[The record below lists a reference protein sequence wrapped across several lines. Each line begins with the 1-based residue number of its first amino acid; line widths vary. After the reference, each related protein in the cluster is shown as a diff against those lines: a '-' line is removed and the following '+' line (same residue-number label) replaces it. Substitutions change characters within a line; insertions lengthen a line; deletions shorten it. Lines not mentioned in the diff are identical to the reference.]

1 MAIADDLACR
11 IAVRSA
17 QPAGRFRLPP
27 PPGGRAI
34 QCQAHEATPLES
46 LVALGAVQHRSQRG
60 AGGSRTQAFG
70 EVAQGIIAKDSA
82 DPQGSSRRRP
92 HPGLDGPK
100 GVLPQNEADQDGPQQ
115 GGRRDLRARTA
126 IAGGAEVS
134 GQAQT
139 PGGVFPQSPR
149 RRTLHRGFLFFRC
162 WRAKTKSRALA
173 ASTSR
178 TAS

>member
-1 MAIADDLACR
+1 RHSGTLGTARRKISTSAAAR
-11 IAVRSA
+11 RSCH
-17 QPAGRFRLPP
+17 PVPSPRSD
-27 PPGGRAI
+27 
-34 QCQAHEATPLES
+34 TPRKPCC
-46 LVALGAVQHRSQRG
+46 AWRG
-60 AGGSRTQAFG
+60 AAPKPARRGGSRTQAFG

-134 GQAQT
+134 GQAPT
-139 PGGVFPQSPR
+139 LGGVFPQSAR
-149 RRTLHRGFLFFRC
+149 RRTFHRGFLFFRC